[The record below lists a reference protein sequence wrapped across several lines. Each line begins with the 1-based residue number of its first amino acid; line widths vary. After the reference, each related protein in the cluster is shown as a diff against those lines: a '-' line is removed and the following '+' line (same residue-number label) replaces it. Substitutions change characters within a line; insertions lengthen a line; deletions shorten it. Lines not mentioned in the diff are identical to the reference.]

1 MKLKSIETFY
11 NLCLIIIGIS
21 AINLS
26 MNFYYLKDLLIN
38 KSRQFNQLQ
47 TVDQILKTPQ
57 KFIEKENQ
65 MRQNNDDTDDYENI
79 SIAVFN
85 KKAYWVKNNNVYSA
99 LISEDGDVD
108 ITTAKKIDVFSLDQN
123 ELANLLKIIDKIN
136 Q

>member
-1 MKLKSIETFY
+1 
-11 NLCLIIIGIS
+11 
-21 AINLS
+21 
-26 MNFYYLKDLLIN
+26 MNFYYLRDLRIN
-38 KSRQFNQLQ
+38 KSKQFNQLQ

-65 MRQNNDDTDDYENI
+65 MRQKIDNDDDYENI

-85 KKAYWVKNNNVYSA
+85 KKAYWVKDNNVYSA
-99 LISEDGDVD
+99 FISEDGNVD
-108 ITTAKKIDVFSLDQN
+108 IASAKKIDVFSLDQN